1 MPHLPEGSAR
11 ERDMPEAPG
20 MYQSIAIPVHVD
32 AHIHTCMHIY
42 GIHLYIY
49 IYPFTCLSM
58 YLSPI
63 KENLFLRDNA

>member
-49 IYPFTCLSM
+49 ISI
-58 YLSPI
+58 YLSI
-63 KENLFLRDNA
+63 YVSVTYQGKFVFKR